1 MKKTLQLKNEDED
14 YELLLEL
21 AMLRDANNEKVRRAA
36 MEKEALKS
44 MYDDAERFSLSIK
57 EQIRLIEE
65 ELSNYDLEYTMRKR
79 EEQGLEQGIAIGE
92 ERGIAIGE
100 ERGLERM
107 NDLYSWLFANGRD
120 EDVKKATSDPEYR
133 KKLFEEFDKCVS
145 LTK

>member
-1 MKKTLQLKNEDED
+1 MKKALQLNKDDED

-44 MYDDAERFSLSIK
+44 MYDDAERFSFSIE

-65 ELSNYDLEYTMRKR
+65 ELSHYDLEYTMRKR
-79 EEQGLEQGIAIGE
+79 EEQGIAIGE

-100 ERGLERM
+100 ERGLEQG
-107 NDLYSWLFANGRD
+107 LEQGIEQGLQ
-120 EDVKKATSDPEYR
+120 
-133 KKLFEEFDKCVS
+133 
-145 LTK
+145 